1 MHWATRGP
9 GYLDTKKGA
18 TMRNRRGEIQERRVL
33 PRTNQMLAARV
44 CAEIDHNV
52 AHGRAIQVFAEG
64 DHVTLRGV
72 ALSDE
77 LHDVLR
83 TACSVRGVGV
93 VSNQLETRDSPGKVF
108 ALQA

>member
-1 MHWATRGP
+1 MQ
-9 GYLDTKKGA
+9 
-18 TMRNRRGEIQERRVL
+18 NRRGGIQERRKY
-33 PRTNQMLAARV
+33 PRTNHILAARV

-77 LHDVLR
+77 LHDVLK
-83 TACSVRGVGV
+83 TACSVRGVSA
-93 VSNQLETRDSPGKVF
+93 VSNQIETRDSPGKVF